1 MRLDLRLQVG
11 NLLLGSSDGIGTGD
25 EAPRGLFL
33 VCNRDQRSRELR
45 RIAGLPP
52 VPRFPILD
60 ERSSTLVVVRVGR
73 FGVDRRLLRKKLSAE
88 KNPGLTMV
96 VLMPK
101 GATSACSDS
110 VQPSRPNF
118 DTRRR
123 RKRSRSEL
131 PGPPRRD
138 RDDVPRA
145 LLGITGNTASTP
157 HRCFGQLLPPR
168 PCRGQRP

>member
-1 MRLDLRLQVG
+1 ME
-11 NLLLGSSDGIGTGD
+11 SSRCASICAFRSAIFCSAVAMAS
-25 EAPRGLFL
+25 APAMKRRGGWFSFAI
-33 VCNRDQRSRELR
+33 VTSARADFA

-73 FGVDRRLLRKKLSAE
+73 FGVNHRADCSIKKLSAE

-118 DTRRR
+118 D
-123 RKRSRSEL
+123 
-131 PGPPRRD
+131 
-138 RDDVPRA
+138 A
-145 LLGITGNTASTP
+145 A
-157 HRCFGQLLPPR
+157 
-168 PCRGQRP
+168 